1 MIPYKIIVPHVNQ
14 IYTLIQSFIHAKTV
28 VLDIIIVIKFVY
40 YVVNI
45 VKHVILLKQ
54 IVQVAINQDYIDIMI
69 NN

>member
-1 MIPYKIIVPHVNQ
+1 VIPYKIIVPHVNQ